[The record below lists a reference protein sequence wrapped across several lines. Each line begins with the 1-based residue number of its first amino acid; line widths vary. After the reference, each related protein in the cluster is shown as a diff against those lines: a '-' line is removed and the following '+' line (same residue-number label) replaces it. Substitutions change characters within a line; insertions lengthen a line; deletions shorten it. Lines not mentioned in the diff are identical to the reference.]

1 MFYFTYYVKIC
12 IESSSHNVH
21 INTFLHALKTCST
34 DISRTNFK
42 SSKDLPSLS
51 VQFLQYCSVD
61 FINYYTM
68 NVHHMYIVDAH

>member
-1 MFYFTYYVKIC
+1 M
-12 IESSSHNVH
+12 
-21 INTFLHALKTCST
+21 KTCST

-61 FINYYTM
+61 FMNYYTI
-68 NVHHMYIVDAH
+68 NVHHM